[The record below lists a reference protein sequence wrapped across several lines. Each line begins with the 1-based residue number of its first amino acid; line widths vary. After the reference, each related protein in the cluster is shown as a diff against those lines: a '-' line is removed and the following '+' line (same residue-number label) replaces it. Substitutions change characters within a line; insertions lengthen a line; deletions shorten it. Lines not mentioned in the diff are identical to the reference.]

1 MTRNFG
7 HVNVVLVTET
17 LSVSGMGDTLCKGE
31 INPQL
36 LSLEAD
42 TTDLGFI
49 DTLRITAMS
58 FETLHVTLSDTRFSM
73 LLTWDPKERKCILM
87 KYRETFLQ
95 LPNGT

>member
-1 MTRNFG
+1 M
-7 HVNVVLVTET
+7 NVVLVTET

-42 TTDLGFI
+42 TDLGFV

-58 FETLHVTLSDTRFSM
+58 FETLHVTLSDTRFSK
-73 LLTWDPKERKCILM
+73 LHGLQKKENA
-87 KYRETFLQ
+87 F
-95 LPNGT
+95 